1 MLASNFL
8 RMYFFLGVI
17 FCLSLNQES
26 IAQKMER
33 PPSTPIVRGQ
43 VTDKNASPIIG
54 ATIIVDGTT
63 KGIVSDENGFFELD
77 LSQFKNKSITLNIG
91 YVGHETKSVDVKIKD
106 LPKSLGQIKLK
117 DGVLS
122 FLPIS

>member
-1 MLASNFL
+1 
-8 RMYFFLGVI
+8 
-17 FCLSLNQES
+17 
-26 IAQKMER
+26 MEK
-33 PPSTPIVRGQ
+33 PPTTPLVRGQ
-43 VTDKNASPIIG
+43 IVDKDASPIIG

-91 YVGHETKSVDVKIKD
+91 YLEKESKSVDVKIKD

-117 DGVLS
+117 DGVYK
-122 FLPIS
+122 